1 MKKYFFI
8 VLLSFFSI
16 CVFAQKPK
24 MKNVDKLEVGM
35 DMSEVKALI
44 GNPSERSADHEVEVW
59 IYYYMRSLIYRV
71 TTITFDQRKVVAF
84 ETTTNDDMYK
94 DANLSTRTNSQPIP
108 PPISQSGT
116 IIFPPM
122 QDPYFGYLPPMSD
135 AAFQQ
140 LKQYYNSET
149 WDEGKIKILKV
160 AALGGLFTCKQCA
173 YFMST
178 KTWDEEK
185 LAVARI
191 LLPRVID
198 LQNASSLHTLLNFQ
212 DSHTKLDNII
222 KDVSLQRGMMR

>member
-1 MKKYFFI
+1 
-8 VLLSFFSI
+8 
-16 CVFAQKPK
+16 
-24 MKNVDKLEVGM
+24 
-35 DMSEVKALI
+35 
-44 GNPSERSADHEVEVW
+44 
-59 IYYYMRSLIYRV
+59 
-71 TTITFDQRKVVAF
+71 
-84 ETTTNDDMYK
+84 
-94 DANLSTRTNSQPIP
+94 
-108 PPISQSGT
+108 
-116 IIFPPM
+116 M

-160 AALGGLFTCKQCA
+160 AALGGFFTCKQCA